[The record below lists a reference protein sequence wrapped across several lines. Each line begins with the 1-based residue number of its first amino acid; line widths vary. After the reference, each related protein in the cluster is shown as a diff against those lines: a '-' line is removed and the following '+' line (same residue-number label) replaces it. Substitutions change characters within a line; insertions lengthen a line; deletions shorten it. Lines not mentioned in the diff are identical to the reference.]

1 MEGGVFLGLPLPVTV
16 AFVALLFGLALVARQ
31 LHKLHKPAVVRRGAL
46 DTPARREAHHDSHRG
61 SHYNSHHN

>member
-31 LHKLHKPAVVRRGAL
+31 LHKLHQPAVGRRSAL
-46 DTPARREAHHDSHRG
+46 DTPARHLAHRD
-61 SHYNSHHN
+61 